1 MLCENPNCDRLGFT
15 FNCTDYAFVPYDGDS
30 MGTLIEIDDETYP
43 VTVNA
48 YDDGDKKGQLHV
60 VMNLPQ
66 IVPGTSAIDLLFA
79 VQEMPEN
86 FDFSADPVDGEVLLT
101 SALEYDSA
109 EELKS
114 VMERQI
120 AAARRLLPVINQ
132 YVAVAAERGENVNN
146 PYSID
151 NLMEKED

>member
-1 MLCENPNCDRLGFT
+1 
-15 FNCTDYAFVPYDGDS
+15 
-30 MGTLIEIDDETYP
+30 
-43 VTVNA
+43 
-48 YDDGDKKGQLHV
+48 
-60 VMNLPQ
+60 MNLPQ
-66 IVPGTSAIDLLFA
+66 VVPGTSAIDLLFA

-101 SALEYDSA
+101 SALEYDST

-114 VMERQI
+114 VIERHI